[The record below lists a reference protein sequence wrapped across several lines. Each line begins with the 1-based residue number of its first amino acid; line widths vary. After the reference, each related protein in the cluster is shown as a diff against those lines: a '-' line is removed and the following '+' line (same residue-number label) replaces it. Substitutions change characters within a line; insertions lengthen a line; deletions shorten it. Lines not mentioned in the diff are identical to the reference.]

1 VYLTLGTLFGSNSE
15 VFRTA
20 LAGLA
25 KEDIEVVVTVGAN
38 NDPAAIGHVPPNAR
52 VERFVPQADLL
63 PRCTAVIHHGGS
75 GTMYGSL
82 ANGLPQVVL
91 PQGADNF
98 VNAQRCAVAGVGT
111 VVMPDDVGA
120 ARVRDAAVEALDCGI
135 PTVVA
140 VAEEVPFRDVV
151 TVRTAARSAGG
162 RFIGPN
168 TNGILSP
175 GEARVGFFSQEFATP
190 GRVGMISRSGTL
202 SYAVLTELKQ
212 RGLGVSTA
220 VGIGGGLVRGTGA
233 TELMDLFEQDPATDL
248 IVYLGE
254 IGSGE
259 EEAVAERVEAGYT
272 KPVVA
277 LIVGRVGDPGQAM
290 GHAGAVVY
298 GETLSFE
305 AKVRRLE
312 AAGVAVAR
320 HLGEIA
326 ERVEE
331 RASAW
336 QGAHDG

>member
-1 VYLTLGTLFGSNSE
+1 VTILLDRATPVIVHGAGGAVGAYQVQKMLDYGTRVVGIVSRGTLEGSD
-15 VFRTA
+15 VARFA
-20 LAGLA
+20 
-25 KEDIEVVVTVGAN
+25 DIT
-38 NDPAAIGHVPPNAR
+38 
-52 VERFVPQADLL
+52 
-63 PRCTAVIHHGGS
+63 S
-75 GTMYGSL
+75 
-82 ANGLPQVVL
+82 
-91 PQGADNF
+91 
-98 VNAQRCAVAGVGT
+98 AQRSVPAQLLVSYAS
-111 VVMPDDVGA
+111 A